1 MGTLKDIYE
10 IIADL
15 ASRATSKKHKN
26 EIESLKSRVA
36 QLERDH
42 AAEITKVERDH
53 AAEITKLETKL
64 QEKHAQEIARLKQ
77 KHSAQIAA
85 MHKKTLPKRSWV
97 RNY

>member
-26 EIESLKSRVA
+26 EIASLKSRVA
-36 QLERDH
+36 KL
-42 AAEITKVERDH
+42 ERDH